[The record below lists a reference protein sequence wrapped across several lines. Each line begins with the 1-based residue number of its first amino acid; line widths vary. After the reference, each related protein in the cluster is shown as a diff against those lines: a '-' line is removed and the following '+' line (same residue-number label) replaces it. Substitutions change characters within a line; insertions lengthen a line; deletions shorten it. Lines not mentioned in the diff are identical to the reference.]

1 MLLKNLVVT
10 CMSLESLFDLYA
22 IDLNLC
28 VSYAIPYSSLDD
40 VKWRGESTNLPLGGV
55 RLTVTSFFS
64 ILYPV
69 RARMG
74 TPETEAKAEQE
85 EGELRRLT
93 SAAAA
98 LSARGAAQPP
108 LPPSPPPGV
117 PRRPPPRGRESS
129 PPVSGAGRP
138 HSKSPWRGRGKLD
151 PSASMMPLFF
161 LSPDD

>member
-1 MLLKNLVVT
+1 
-10 CMSLESLFDLYA
+10 
-22 IDLNLC
+22 
-28 VSYAIPYSSLDD
+28 
-40 VKWRGESTNLPLGGV
+40 
-55 RLTVTSFFS
+55 
-64 ILYPV
+64 
-69 RARMG
+69 MG

-151 PSASMMPLFF
+151 PSGSMMPLFF